1 MSHTQR
7 CSNAKSLPSKCKCSC
22 KGKFHNGIVVNK
34 TEVNFKESKT
44 LRIIY
49 EEDEKK
55 QNLLSNHKLSY
66 PKQKNLNNIILHI
79 QQQIKLQQNI
89 LLNAMIH
96 PLIITFPI
104 MGLVLISYKIIKG
117 MYPIIKIGLLTYS
130 QTSDWNETFENV
142 IKETGRQIIKTL
154 IGMFTNFVY
163 GTITNIKV
171 KNNLG
176 LNIIG

>member
-1 MSHTQR
+1 MGGGLRGNRESYAIRRPGAPQLITNIGKGQHLINQY
-7 CSNAKSLPSKCKCSC
+7 NGLP
-22 KGKFHNGIVVNK
+22 
-34 TEVNFKESKT
+34 
-44 LRIIY
+44 Y
-49 EEDEKK
+49 
-55 QNLLSNHKLSY
+55 QNVIFSG
-66 PKQKNLNNIILHI
+66 
-79 QQQIKLQQNI
+79 QQQMGLQQKLENGSLNI
-89 LLNAMIH
+89 LLSAMIH

-104 MGLVLISYKIIKG
+104 IGVVYTSYKIAKWVC
-117 MYPIIKIGLLTYS
+117 PIIKTSLLTYS

-163 GTITNIKV
+163 GTITNIKI